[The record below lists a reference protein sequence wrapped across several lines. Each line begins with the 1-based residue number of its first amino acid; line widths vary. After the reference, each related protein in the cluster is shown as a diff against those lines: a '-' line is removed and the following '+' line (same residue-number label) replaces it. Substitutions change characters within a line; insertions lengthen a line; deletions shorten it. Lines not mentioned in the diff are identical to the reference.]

1 MFNAEPLHF
10 ARNAARLYLEGKPTR
25 SRLAE
30 LVAAEKIVDL
40 SAARARLRRLPDHR
54 TKQEVG
60 N

>member
-1 MFNAEPLHF
+1 MFIDA
-10 ARNAARLYLEGKPTR
+10 AAIVRNAARLYLEGKPPG
-25 SRLAE
+25 SLADR
-30 LVAAEKIVDL
+30 VAAAKIVDL